1 MPAISQDVRR
11 DMLDREV
18 AAAGPEAQ
26 KLYDEILAKGETAEW
41 AAMCALQAAPR
52 TKNTDRTFCD
62 GHRRKMDKM
71 DPVNQKHILRIAKE
85 AGINTQGKFF
95 NGIGRYN
102 DPDSWSSSQQD
113 VIDAAKRKRLKL
125 EGPVNCDY
133 IREDLPPPKP
143 KPLAEDIVKN
153 EALGMLKQDGRLRE
167 KMRKSPTKTRR
178 EMREQIRAK
187 HSRG

>member
-1 MPAISQDVRR
+1 MPAIAEDVRR
-11 DMLDREV
+11 DMLNREV
-18 AAAGPEAQ
+18 AAAGPAAR
-26 KLYDEILAKGETAEW
+26 KLYKEILAKGETAEW

-52 TKNTDRTFCD
+52 TKNSDRTFCD

-71 DPVNQKHILRIAKE
+71 DSYNRDKILKAAQA
-85 AGINTQGKFF
+85 AGIKTQGKFF

-102 DPDSWSSSQQD
+102 DPDSWSSNQQD

-133 IREDLPPPKP
+133 TRADLPPPPK
-143 KPLAEDIVKN
+143 KPLAEDLVKN
-153 EALGMLKQDGRLRE
+153 EALAMLKEDGRLRE
-167 KMRKSPTKTRR
+167 KMRKSPKKTRT
-178 EMREQIRAK
+178 ELREQIRAK